1 MVIAL
6 CTDSK
11 VGETV
16 VVSLRLGEP
25 LITLG
30 HLATYPATAR
40 PRQRPTHTSR
50 EDKRSDAN
58 R

>member
-16 VVSLRLGEP
+16 AVSLRLGEAP
-25 LITLG
+25 D
-30 HLATYPATAR
+30 HAR
-40 PRQRPTHTSR
+40 PFSHLSRHGAPTPTADPYVPR
-50 EDKRSDAN
+50 G
-58 R
+58 